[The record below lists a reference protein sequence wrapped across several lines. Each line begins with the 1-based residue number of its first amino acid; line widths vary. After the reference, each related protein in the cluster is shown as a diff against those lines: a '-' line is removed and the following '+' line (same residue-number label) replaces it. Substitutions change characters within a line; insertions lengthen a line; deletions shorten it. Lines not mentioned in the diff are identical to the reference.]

1 MVRLIRNQNIHV
13 MKMSLDLLRIC
24 VSLVLLLIASE
35 LYAQRSVV
43 SIVPAPSQIQLFEGE
58 FELNPN
64 TVILTDTSHPDLIQI
79 SKELV
84 DKIEIATTW
93 KLGIQDETNSRLPSS
108 NYIHLK
114 LTDKGPQTV
123 FDVKS
128 HPAIEPINDSE
139 AYNFVSTPESVII
152 SASHSRGI
160 FYGVQTL
167 RQILPAALETDNYTL
182 VPGGTRWTVPSVMIS
197 DAPRFSYRGM
207 HLDVGR
213 HFMPVEFVKKYIDLL
228 AMHKMNTFHW
238 HLTEDQGWRIQI
250 DAYPLLTEIGGFRDS
265 TLIGNYG
272 SGRYDNIRYGG
283 FYSKDDIREVVEHAR
298 KRFITVIPEIELP
311 GHASAALAA
320 YPEFGCS
327 DLNIEYKVQSTW
339 GIFPEIF
346 CPTEATFEFLTT
358 VFDEV
363 LELFPGPFIH
373 VGGDEAMKDHWKTSQ
388 IAQNVMKREGLTD
401 EEELQSYFI
410 RRFDSHLTNAGR
422 RLIGWDE
429 ILEGG
434 LAPNATVMS
443 WRGEEGGIAAARLGH
458 DAVMS
463 PTGFAYFDYYQSTDR
478 EHEPIAIGGFLPL
491 EKVYSYEPIPAELED
506 SLHHHILGAQGNVW
520 TEYMKTTTKVEY
532 MAFPR
537 VSAMAE
543 VGWTSKENRNYESF
557 IYRLSYLLKRLDWL
571 DVNYRSP
578 F

>member
-1 MVRLIRNQNIHV
+1 MEKPLNILKSGLIV
-13 MKMSLDLLRIC
+13 
-24 VSLVLLLIASE
+24 LVLGFTATLN
-35 LYAQRSVV
+35 AQNSKITV
-43 SIVPAPSQIQLFEGE
+43 IPAPSHVQALQGE
-58 FELNPN
+58 FEI
-64 TVILTDTSHPDLIQI
+64 TSDTKILTLLSHPDMVMI
-79 SKELV
+79 SEDLRL
-84 DKIEIATTW
+84 KIETATTW
-93 KLGIQDETNSRLPSS
+93 KLEILDTSEDPIPQS
-108 NYIHLK
+108 NYIHLN
-114 LTDKGPQTV
+114 LTQNGPHTIL
-123 FDVKS
+123 DISS
-128 HPAIEPINDSE
+128 HPAIEVDMD
-139 AYNFVSTPESVII
+139 TESYRFESNTNSIVI

-167 RQILPAALETDNYTL
+167 RQLLPVALESNSYTM
-182 VPGGTRWTVPSVMIS
+182 VPIGTRWVVPSVSIS
-197 DAPRFSYRGM
+197 DSPRFAYRGM

-228 AMHKMNTFHW
+228 ALHKMNTFHW

-283 FYSKDDIREVVEHAR
+283 FYTKDEIRDVVEHAR
-298 KRFITVIPEIELP
+298 RRFINVIPEIELP

-320 YPEFGCS
+320 YPQFGCT
-327 DLNIEYKVQSTW
+327 DLNIDYKVQSTW

-346 CPTEATFEFLTT
+346 CPKEETFEFLTT

-363 LELFPGPFIH
+363 MELFPGPFIH
-373 VGGDEAMKDHWKTSQ
+373 VGGDEAMKDHWKVSQ
-388 IAQNVMKREGLTD
+388 IAQDVMKREGLAN

-410 RRFDSHLTNAGR
+410 RRFDTHLTNSGR
-422 RLIGWDE
+422 RLLGWDE

-434 LAPNATVMS
+434 LAPNGTVMS
-443 WRGEEGGIAAARLGH
+443 WRGEGGGIAAARLGH

-463 PTGFAYFDYYQSTDR
+463 PTGYAYFDYYQSNDR
-478 EHEPIAIGGFLPL
+478 DNEPISIGGFLPL
-491 EKVYSYEPIPAELED
+491 EKVYSYDPIPSELES

-520 TEYMKTTTKVEY
+520 TEYMKTTDKVEY

-543 VGWTSKENRNYESF
+543 VGWTAKENRNYESF
-557 IYRLSYLLKRLDWL
+557 MYRLSYLLKRLDWL

-578 F
+578 Y

>member
-1 MVRLIRNQNIHV
+1 MKNLIVRFIV
-13 MKMSLDLLRIC
+13 GSL
-24 VSLVLLLIASE
+24 LVISGINSTI
-35 LYAQRSVV
+35 YAQQSTLN
-43 SIVPAPSQIQLFEGE
+43 IVPIPYEIKVLDGE
-58 FELNPN
+58 FVLN
-64 TVILTDTSHPDLIQI
+64 
-79 SKELV
+79 
-84 DKIEIATTW
+84 
-93 KLGIQDETNSRLPSS
+93 
-108 NYIHLK
+108 
-114 LTDKGPQTV
+114 PQTV
-123 FDVKS
+123 LITNLNNHDLRFIAEELRSKIETVTTWRLNIIDSSSGDIPDANFIELRTTDNGTTVNFDPTT
-128 HPAIEPINDSE
+128 HPAITKSANEESYSLLSSE
-139 AYNFVSTPESVII
+139 TSIVI
-152 SASHSRGI
+152 SARQARGV
-160 FYGVQTL
+160 FYGVQSF
-167 RQILPAALETDNYTL
+167 RQLLPAAFEADSYTV
-182 VPGGTRWTVPSVMIS
+182 VPTGTRWVIPAVEII
-197 DAPRFSYRGM
+197 DKPRFAYRGM

-228 AMHKMNTFHW
+228 AIHKMNTFHW

-272 SGRYDNIRYGG
+272 SGRYDDIRYGG
-283 FYSKDDIREVVEHAR
+283 FYTKAEIRDVVDYAS
-298 KRFITVIPEIELP
+298 KRFIIVIPEIELP

-320 YPEFGCS
+320 YPQFGCT
-327 DLNIEYKVQSTW
+327 DLDLKYKVQSTW

-346 CPTEATFEFLTT
+346 CPKEETFEFLTT

-363 LELFPGPFIH
+363 MELFPGPFIH
-373 VGGDEAMKDHWKTSQ
+373 VGGDEAMKDHWKVSQ
-388 IAQNVMKREGLTD
+388 IAQDVMKREGLEN

-410 RRFDSHLTNAGR
+410 HRIDDHLTNAGR
-422 RLIGWDE
+422 RLLGWDE

-463 PTGFAYFDYYQSTDR
+463 PTGFAYFDYYQSNVR
-478 EHEPIAIGGFLPL
+478 ENEPIAIGGYLPL
-491 EKVYSYEPIPAELED
+491 DKVYGYEPIPAELEQ

-520 TEYMKTTTKVEY
+520 TEYMKTPEKVEY

-543 VGWTSKENRNYESF
+543 VGWSSKENRNYESF
-557 IYRLSYLLKRLDWL
+557 VYRLSYLLKRLDWMGI
-571 DVNYRSP
+571 NYRNP

>member
-1 MVRLIRNQNIHV
+1 
-13 MKMSLDLLRIC
+13 MKKSIDIKKTC
-24 VSLVLLLIASE
+24 VLVLLIAFATN
-35 LYAQRSVV
+35 LYAQSTRI
-43 SIVPAPSQIQLFEGE
+43 SIIPAPSQINTFEGE
-58 FELNPN
+58 FELSAK
-64 TVILTDTSHPDLIQI
+64 TVILTDLSHPDLILI
-79 SKELV
+79 SEELR
-84 DKIEIATTW
+84 DKIEVATTW
-93 KLGIQDETNSRLPSS
+93 RLKIQDYSRATSPESD
-108 NYIHLK
+108 YIRLHL
-114 LTDKGPQTV
+114 TQQGSQTV
-123 FDVKS
+123 FNVNS
-128 HPAIEPINDSE
+128 HPAIENESGSE
-139 AYNFVSTPESVII
+139 GYTFESTPESVII

-160 FYGVQTL
+160 FYGVQTF
-167 RQILPAALETDNYTL
+167 RQLLPAAFETDNYTS
-182 VPGGTRWTVPSVMIS
+182 VPIGTRWTIPAVSIS
-197 DAPRFSYRGM
+197 DSPRFAYRGM

-228 AMHKMNTFHW
+228 ALHKMNTFHW
-238 HLTEDQGWRIQI
+238 HLTEDQGWRIHI

-283 FYSKDDIREVVEHAR
+283 YYTKDEIREVVEHAR
-298 KRFITVIPEIELP
+298 KRFVNVIPEIELP

-320 YPEFGCS
+320 YPEFGCT

-346 CPTEATFEFLTT
+346 CPTEETFQFLTT
-358 VFDEV
+358 IFDEV

-373 VGGDEAMKDHWKTSQ
+373 VGGDEAMKDHWKVSQ
-388 IAQNVMKREGLTD
+388 IAQDVMKREGLSN

-410 RRFDSHLTNAGR
+410 RRFDSHLTNSGR
-422 RLIGWDE
+422 RLLGWDE

-443 WRGEEGGIAAARLGH
+443 WRGVEGGIAAARLGH

-463 PTGFAYFDYYQSTDR
+463 PTGFAYFDYYQSSER
-478 EHEPIAIGGFLPL
+478 EYEPIAIGGFLPL
-491 EKVYSYEPIPAELED
+491 EKVYSYEPIPAELDE

-520 TEYMKTTTKVEY
+520 TEYMKTTRKVEY

-557 IYRLSYLLKRLDWL
+557 VYRLSYLLNRLDWL

>member
-1 MVRLIRNQNIHV
+1 
-13 MKMSLDLLRIC
+13 MKNVI
-24 VSLVLLLIASE
+24 VLLKAGLSV
-35 LYAQRSVV
+35 LVSTTFLFAQSPRI
-43 SIVPAPSQIQLFEGE
+43 SIIPAPSHIQVFEGE
-58 FELNPN
+58 FELNAS
-64 TVILTDTSHPDLIQI
+64 TVILADISHPDLEQI
-79 SKELV
+79 SNELR
-84 DKIEIATTW
+84 DRIETATTW
-93 KLGIQDETNSRLPSS
+93 KLEILDDSENSIPKS

-114 LTDKGPQTV
+114 LSDQDSKTV
-123 FDVKS
+123 FDVSS
-128 HPAIEPINDSE
+128 HPAIERESNSE
-139 AYNFVSTPESVII
+139 SYKLESTRESVII
-152 SASHSRGI
+152 TASHARGV
-160 FYGVQTL
+160 FYGVQSL
-167 RQILPAALETDNYTL
+167 RQLLPTEIEANSYTV
-182 VPGGTRWTVPSVMIS
+182 VPGGTRWVIPSVSIIDS
-197 DAPRFSYRGM
+197 PRFAYRGM

-228 AMHKMNTFHW
+228 ALHKMNTFHW

-272 SGRYDNIRYGG
+272 SGRYDTFRYGG
-283 FYSKDDIREVVEHAR
+283 YYTKDDIREVVEHAR
-298 KRFITVIPEIELP
+298 KRFISVIPEIELP

-320 YPEFGCS
+320 YPEFGCT

-373 VGGDEAMKDHWKTSQ
+373 VGGDEAMKDHWKASQ
-388 IAQNVMKREGLTD
+388 IAQDVMKREGLAN

-410 RRFDSHLTNAGR
+410 RRFDSHLTKAGR
-422 RLIGWDE
+422 RLLGWDE

-458 DAVMS
+458 DAIMS

-478 EHEPIAIGGFLPL
+478 EKEPIAIGGFVPL
-491 EKVYSYEPIPAELED
+491 EKVYSYEPIPAELEAD
-506 SLHHHILGAQGNVW
+506 LHHHILGAQGNVW
-520 TEYMKTTTKVEY
+520 TEYMKTAEKVEY

-557 IYRLSYLLKRLDWL
+557 VYRLSYLLKRLDWL

>member
-1 MVRLIRNQNIHV
+1 MEKTIFIIKTGFFFLALTSVIN
-13 MKMSLDLLRIC
+13 
-24 VSLVLLLIASE
+24 
-35 LYAQRSVV
+35 AQSPGI
-43 SIVPAPSQIQLFEGE
+43 SIIPAPSHIQVQEGE
-58 FELNPN
+58 FELNAS
-64 TVILTDTSHPDLIQI
+64 TVIIADLSHPDLNHI
-79 SKELV
+79 SSELKNMV
-84 DKIEIATTW
+84 ETATTW
-93 KLGIQDETNSRLPSS
+93 ELDILNESGSS
-108 NYIHLK
+108 KPTSNFIHLS
-114 LTDKGPQTV
+114 LTESGFQTV

-128 HPAIEPINDSE
+128 HPAIERESIKESYKLD
-139 AYNFVSTPESVII
+139 STPESVVIT
-152 SASHSRGI
+152 APQSRGI
-160 FYGVQTL
+160 FYGIQTL
-167 RQILPAALETDNYTL
+167 RQLLPSAIEANSYTM
-182 VPGGTRWTVPSVMIS
+182 VPGGTRWVIPSVSIS
-197 DAPRFSYRGM
+197 DTPRFSYRGM

-213 HFMPVEFVKKYIDLL
+213 HFMPVDFVKKYIDLL
-228 AMHKMNTFHW
+228 ALHKMNTFHW

-272 SGRYDNIRYGG
+272 SGRYDNVRYGG
-283 FYSKDDIREVVEHAR
+283 YYSKDEIREVVEHAR

-320 YPEFGCS
+320 YPEFGCT

-346 CPTEATFEFLTT
+346 CPTEETFEFLTT

-363 LELFPGPFIH
+363 MELFPGPFIH
-373 VGGDEAMKDHWKTSQ
+373 VGGDEAMKDHWKVSK
-388 IAQNVMKREGLTD
+388 IAQNVMKREGLAN

-422 RLIGWDE
+422 RLLGWDE

-463 PTGFAYFDYYQSTDR
+463 PTGYAYFDYYQSSNR
-478 EHEPIAIGGFLPL
+478 ESEPIAIGGYLPL
-491 EKVYSYEPIPAELED
+491 EKVYSYEPIPAELETN
-506 SLHHHILGAQGNVW
+506 LHHHILGAQGNVW
-520 TEYMKTTTKVEY
+520 TEYMKTTDKVEY

-537 VSAMAE
+537 ISAMAE
-543 VGWTSKENRNYESF
+543 IGWTSKENRNYESF
-557 IYRLSYLLKRLDWL
+557 IYRLSYMLKRLDWL